1 MTPAEQAVYDAYPT
15 LAGQLLGATQ
25 ALMQL
30 PLDEMRAVASRVTL
44 TGTLVGKSHG
54 VKVDPGAAMR
64 QHKLIGLAIEY
75 RNAAQALADSDPRT
89 P

>member
-1 MTPAEQAVYDAYPT
+1 MTPAEQAVYDAYPQ

-30 PLDEMRAVASRVTL
+30 PLNEMQTVASRVAL

-54 VKVDPGAAMR
+54 VKVDAAAASR
-64 QHKLIGLAIEY
+64 QYKLIGLAIDF
-75 RNAAQALADSDPRT
+75 RNAALAISAEGAPA
-89 P
+89 

>member
-25 ALMQL
+25 ALMHL
-30 PLDEMRAVASRVTL
+30 PLDEMQTVASRVTL

-54 VKVDPGAAMR
+54 VKVDAAAAAR

-75 RNAAQALADSDPRT
+75 RDAALAISAEGSAT
-89 P
+89 